1 MKKVVKFILTKEVGR
16 LCRWLR
22 ILGFDAEYFLENN
35 LATLIIKA
43 LRENRVIVTRKKKI
57 DDLKVIRVYAND
69 VKEQLREVLIQLELR
84 PDEEKMFTR
93 CVICNKTLEKVEKEE
108 VKEKVPLYVYQTQN
122 EFYQCPSCR
131 RIYWQGTHWGNVK
144 KIIQDL
150 AL

>member
-1 MKKVVKFILTKEVGR
+1 MVKFILTKEVGR
-16 LCRWLR
+16 LCKWLR
-22 ILGFDAEYFLENN
+22 ILGFDAEYFLEDN

-43 LRENRVIVTRKKKI
+43 LKENRIIVTRKKKI

-69 VKEQLREVLIQLELR
+69 VKEQLREVLTQLELK
-84 PDEEKMFTR
+84 PDEDKMFTR
-93 CVICNKTLEKVEKEE
+93 CVICNKTLEKVEKEKI
-108 VKEKVPLYVYQTQN
+108 KEKVPLYVYQTQN

>member
-1 MKKVVKFILTKEVGR
+1 MVKFILTEEVGK

-22 ILGFDAEYFLENN
+22 ILGFDAEYFSEDN
-35 LATLIIKA
+35 LGSLVIKA
-43 LRENRVIVTRKKKI
+43 LRENRIIVTRRKRI
-57 DDLKVIRVYAND
+57 DDLRFIKVYAND
-69 VKEQLREVLIQLELR
+69 VKEQLREVLRQLNLK

-93 CVICNKTLEKVEKEE
+93 CVICNKTLEKVEKEK

-122 EFYQCPSCR
+122 EFYQCPVCL

-144 KIIQDL
+144 ETIKEL

>member
-1 MKKVVKFILTKEVGR
+1 VVKFILTKEVGR

>member
-1 MKKVVKFILTKEVGR
+1 VVKFILTKEVGR
-16 LCRWLR
+16 LCKWLR
-22 ILGFDAEYFLENN
+22 ILGFDAEYFSEDN

-43 LRENRVIVTRKKKI
+43 LKENRIIVTRKKKI

-69 VKEQLREVLIQLELR
+69 VKEQLREVLTQLELK
-84 PDEEKMFTR
+84 PDEDKMFTR
-93 CVICNKTLEKVEKEE
+93 CVICNKTLEKVEKEKI
-108 VKEKVPLYVYQTQN
+108 KEKVPLYVYQTQN

>member
-1 MKKVVKFILTKEVGR
+1 MVKFILTKEVGR
-16 LCRWLR
+16 LCKWLR
-22 ILGFDAEYFLENN
+22 ILGFDAEYFSEDN

-43 LRENRVIVTRKKKI
+43 LKENRIIVTRKKKI

-69 VKEQLREVLIQLELR
+69 VKEQLREVLKQLELK
-84 PDEEKMFTR
+84 PDEDKMFTR
-93 CVICNKTLEKVEKEE
+93 CVICNKTLEKVEKEKI
-108 VKEKVPLYVYQTQN
+108 KEKVPLYVYQTQN

>member
-1 MKKVVKFILTKEVGR
+1 MVKFILTKEVGR
-16 LCRWLR
+16 LCKWLR
-22 ILGFDAEYFLENN
+22 ILGFDAEYFSEDN

-69 VKEQLREVLIQLELR
+69 VKEQLREVLAQLR
-84 PDEEKMFTR
+84 FKPDEDKMFTR

>member
-1 MKKVVKFILTKEVGR
+1 MVKFILTKEVGR

-69 VKEQLREVLIQLELR
+69 VKEQLREVLAQLR
-84 PDEEKMFTR
+84 FKPDEDKMFTR

>member
-1 MKKVVKFILTKEVGR
+1 VVKFILTKEVGR
-16 LCRWLR
+16 LCKWLR
-22 ILGFDAEYFLENN
+22 ILGFDAEYFLEDN

-43 LRENRVIVTRKKKI
+43 LKENRIIVTRKKKI

-69 VKEQLREVLIQLELR
+69 VKEQLREVLTQLELK
-84 PDEEKMFTR
+84 PDEDKMFTR
-93 CVICNKTLEKVEKEE
+93 CVICNKTLEKVEKEKI
-108 VKEKVPLYVYQTQN
+108 KEKVPLYVYQTQN

>member
-1 MKKVVKFILTKEVGR
+1 VVKFILTKEVGR
-16 LCRWLR
+16 LCKWLR
-22 ILGFDAEYFLENN
+22 ILGFDAEYFSEDN

-43 LRENRVIVTRKKKI
+43 LKENRIIVTRKKKI

-69 VKEQLREVLIQLELR
+69 VKEQLKEVLTQLELK
-84 PDEEKMFTR
+84 PDEDKMFTR

-122 EFYQCPSCR
+122 EFYQCPSCQ

>member
-1 MKKVVKFILTKEVGR
+1 MVKFILTKEVGR
-16 LCRWLR
+16 LCKWLR
-22 ILGFDAEYFLENN
+22 ILGFDAEYFSEDN

-43 LRENRVIVTRKKKI
+43 LKENRIIVTRKKKI

-69 VKEQLREVLIQLELR
+69 VKEQLREVLTQLELK
-84 PDEEKMFTR
+84 PDEDKMFTR
-93 CVICNKTLEKVEKEE
+93 CVICNKTLEKVEKEKI
-108 VKEKVPLYVYQTQN
+108 KEKVPLYVYQTQN

>member
-1 MKKVVKFILTKEVGR
+1 MVKFILTKEVGR
-16 LCRWLR
+16 LCKWLR
-22 ILGFDAEYFLENN
+22 ILGFDAEYFSEDN

-43 LRENRVIVTRKKKI
+43 LKENRIIVTRKKKI

-69 VKEQLREVLIQLELR
+69 VKEQLREVLKQLELK
-84 PDEEKMFTR
+84 PDEDKMFTR

-108 VKEKVPLYVYQTQN
+108 IKEKVPLYVYQTQN

>member
-1 MKKVVKFILTKEVGR
+1 VVKFILTKEVGR
-16 LCRWLR
+16 LCKWLR
-22 ILGFDAEYFLENN
+22 ILGFDAEYFSEDN

-43 LRENRVIVTRKKKI
+43 LKENRIIVTRKKKI

-69 VKEQLREVLIQLELR
+69 VKEQLREVLTQLELK
-84 PDEEKMFTR
+84 PDEDKMFTR
-93 CVICNKTLEKVEKEE
+93 CVICNKTLEKAEKEKI
-108 VKEKVPLYVYQTQN
+108 KEKVPLYVYQTQN
-122 EFYQCPSCR
+122 EFYQCPSCQ

>member
-1 MKKVVKFILTKEVGR
+1 MVKFILTKEVGR
-16 LCRWLR
+16 LCKWLR
-22 ILGFDAEYFLENN
+22 ILGFDAEYFLEDN

-43 LRENRVIVTRKKKI
+43 LKENRIIVTRKKKI
-57 DDLKVIRVYAND
+57 DDLKVIRVYANE
-69 VKEQLREVLIQLELR
+69 VKEQLREVLTQLELK
-84 PDEEKMFTR
+84 PDEDKMFTR
-93 CVICNKTLEKVEKEE
+93 CVICNKTLEKVEKEKI
-108 VKEKVPLYVYQTQN
+108 KEKVPLYVYQTQN

>member
-1 MKKVVKFILTKEVGR
+1 VVKFILTKEVGR
-16 LCRWLR
+16 LCKWLR
-22 ILGFDAEYFLENN
+22 ILGFDAEYFSEDN

-69 VKEQLREVLIQLELR
+69 VKEQLREVLAQLR
-84 PDEEKMFTR
+84 FKPDEDKMFTR

>member
-1 MKKVVKFILTKEVGR
+1 MVKFILTKEVGR